1 MIKLI
6 MFNPAFTSLTENSMN
21 RLSRFHTDIDALAAM
36 LEKLLKVINHSDP
49 SAKKMKVVL
58 YDKYKA
64 RLSGLAEEIKESASW
79 SSFYT
84 YLNELFSGDSLSI
97 GEESREVVVN
107 KLMKDFENEF
117 IVKHELSEFSAPD
130 PIDTRQRDRLRKIR
144 KQIRNNRKH
153 QNNSFN
159 SHDFVDMLQHKV
171 KQKTAKNS
179 LEKLV
184 KALNKIDLPD
194 KNS

>member
-1 MIKLI
+1 
-6 MFNPAFTSLTENSMN
+6 MFNPASIPLTESSMN
-21 RLSRFHTDIDALAAM
+21 PLSRFLIDIDALAAI

-49 SAKKMKVVL
+49 SAKNMKVVL

-64 RLSGLAEEIKESASW
+64 RLSELAEEVKQSSSW
-79 SSFYT
+79 SSFYA
-84 YLNELFSGDSLSI
+84 YLNELFSGNSLSI
-97 GEESREVVVN
+97 GEESKNVVVK

-130 PIDTRQRDRLRKIR
+130 PIDTKQKDRLRKIR

-171 KQKTAKNS
+171 KQKTAKSS

-184 KALNKIDLPD
+184 KAFNKIDLPD
-194 KNS
+194 KSS

>member
-1 MIKLI
+1 MISSEF
-6 MFNPAFTSLTENSMN
+6 MSLSEKSMSG
-21 RLSRFHTDIDALAAM
+21 LSRFYTEIDALAAI

-49 SAKKMKVVL
+49 SAKNMKVVL

-64 RLSGLAEEIKESASW
+64 RLSELAGEIKDTASW
-79 SSFYT
+79 SAFYA
-84 YLNELFSGDSLSI
+84 YLTEMFSEDSLSI
-97 GEESREVVVN
+97 GEESRAVVEK

-117 IVKHELSEFSAPD
+117 IIKHELSEFSAPD
-130 PIDTRQRDRLRKIR
+130 PVDTKQRDRLRNIR

-171 KQKTAKNS
+171 KQKTAKSS
-179 LEKLV
+179 LDKLV
-184 KALNKIDLPD
+184 KAFNKIDLPD
-194 KNS
+194 NKS